1 MSVPAC
7 RKNLLKYSQYHI
19 DAATTAA
26 VSQANGVSNPVVYN
40 GAAEFWVEKLEDM
53 AEIFQDQEYIDK
65 VIPDEKSFL
74 NRDDAVLLI
83 GEEQVKWDGKAML

>member
-7 RKNLLKYSQYHI
+7 KKNLLKYSQYHI
-19 DAATTAA
+19 DTVTTGA
-26 VSQANGVSNPVVYN
+26 VRQANGVLAPVEYN
-40 GAAEFWVEKLEDM
+40 GAAEFWVAKLEDM
-53 AEIFQDQEYIDK
+53 AEIFQAQEYIDK

-74 NRDDAVLLI
+74 NRDAAVLLI